1 MCERYRTRERERE
14 QAKVEFIKI
23 RIGWIAEAKDKEMA
37 SDIKVRVYH
46 TDIFKARCEDE
57 KMEVENTSELCVAGQ
72 TPRVRREI

>member
-1 MCERYRTRERERE
+1 MNC
-14 QAKVEFIKI
+14 
-23 RIGWIAEAKDKEMA
+23 GAKDKEMA

-46 TDIFKARCEDE
+46 TDIFKAQCEDE